1 MQVIECQVVDAGS
14 QLSVALEDENQQ
26 PWEYSPTHTQP
37 PHIRL
42 PMLHIAWHAVTPPV
56 TIVLLLD
63 AKLQDLGMHM
73 HLLQHLGSQL
83 MPQNVESVYIMF
95 TSEFHW
101 PKEHV
106 NWHIHSLATNPVCV
120 VCVCDVYVWWPHL
133 GVQ

>member
-1 MQVIECQVVDAGS
+1 MPSGGS
-14 QLSVALEDENQQ
+14 WQGSCLWHLKMKASSHGSTH
-26 PWEYSPTHTQP
+26 PPTHN
-37 PHIRL
+37 PHTYCLQRL
-42 PMLHIAWHAVTPPV
+42 YSAWHAVTPPV
-56 TIVLLLD
+56 TIVLPLD

-83 MPQNVESVYIMF
+83 MPQNVESVYKMF
-95 TSEFHW
+95 NSEFHW

-120 VCVCDVYVWWPHL
+120 VCVCDVYVWRPHL